1 MEHIIDAKGK
11 SLGRVAS
18 EAAKALLGKNSPIFE
33 RHKLSGESVS
43 IIHASK
49 TKVDPKKLKGKIYT
63 RYSGYPGGLKRESLE
78 ALSTRRGWKEIF
90 RMAVYGMLP
99 NNKLRA
105 PMMKNLKI
113 TE

>member
-18 EAAKALLGKNSPIFE
+18 ETAKILMGKNSPAYA
-33 RHKLSGESVS
+33 RHKFSGERVS
-43 IIHASK
+43 ILHASDAK
-49 TKVDPKKLKGKIYT
+49 IDSKRLKGKIFT
-63 RYSGYPGGLKRESLE
+63 RYSLE
-78 ALSTRRGWKEIF
+78 ALSARRGYKELF
-90 RMAVYGMLP
+90 RVTVYGMLP

-105 PMMKNLKI
+105 LMIKNLKV